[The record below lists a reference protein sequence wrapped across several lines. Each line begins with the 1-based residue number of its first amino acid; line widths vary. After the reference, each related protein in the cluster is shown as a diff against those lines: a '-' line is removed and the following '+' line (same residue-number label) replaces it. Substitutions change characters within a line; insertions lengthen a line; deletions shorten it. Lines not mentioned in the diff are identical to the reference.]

1 MLDGK
6 DRQRFL
12 LAIISLTIAADQS
25 REVAVELE
33 DLKAAVLERIVDLM
47 ETISVEGDRKH
58 ILAYSIDAIRCLS
71 DPKLSLE
78 PALESRLLRAA
89 VEKSFLA
96 IGRETHRNQVVQR
109 LYEEYLEGLLCCVLS
124 SAPSLGKLYSI
135 WEHFTSWTEAPDA
148 QHRALGMKIMTGAI
162 AFAVQLLPQFEG
174 SPDILEVGDMAARLG
189 LSINDPEETI
199 SCKARACMYLLAQ
212 ILLHQRGQDMRG
224 AEELRCKRQNDQSQ
238 VQKYRDLARVG
249 EGLRKIL
256 LEEQRRAFLQRA
268 LHAVRN
274 GPMHISQAGLV
285 FLYAILGEAGCLMG
299 HKEKEIPIRVLN
311 KVFIITYLKELP
323 KDLQGHSLL
332 VTSSSAIAS
341 LQPPTLAPAATPAD
355 HLNPDSTSM
364 REDDLPNITGSPTAT
379 EKSCNS
385 AEATTHVTD

>member
-1 MLDGK
+1 
-6 DRQRFL
+6 
-12 LAIISLTIAADQS
+12 
-25 REVAVELE
+25 
-33 DLKAAVLERIVDLM
+33 
-47 ETISVEGDRKH
+47 
-58 ILAYSIDAIRCLS
+58 
-71 DPKLSLE
+71 
-78 PALESRLLRAA
+78 
-89 VEKSFLA
+89 
-96 IGRETHRNQVVQR
+96 
-109 LYEEYLEGLLCCVLS
+109 
-124 SAPSLGKLYSI
+124 
-135 WEHFTSWTEAPDA
+135 
-148 QHRALGMKIMTGAI
+148 
-162 AFAVQLLPQFEG
+162 
-174 SPDILEVGDMAARLG
+174 MAARLG

-285 FLYAILGEAGCLMG
+285 FLYAILGEAGRLMG

-364 REDDLPNITGSPTAT
+364 REDDLPNLTGSPMAT

>member
-1 MLDGK
+1 MWCQP
-6 DRQRFL
+6 QRW
-12 LAIISLTIAADQS
+12 SLCVGCSQ
-25 REVAVELE
+25 
-33 DLKAAVLERIVDLM
+33 
-47 ETISVEGDRKH
+47 
-58 ILAYSIDAIRCLS
+58 
-71 DPKLSLE
+71 P
-78 PALESRLLRAA
+78 
-89 VEKSFLA
+89 
-96 IGRETHRNQVVQR
+96 
-109 LYEEYLEGLLCCVLS
+109 CVL
-124 SAPSLGKLYSI
+124 L
-135 WEHFTSWTEAPDA
+135 F
-148 QHRALGMKIMTGAI
+148 Q
-162 AFAVQLLPQFEG
+162 
-174 SPDILEVGDMAARLG
+174 
-189 LSINDPEETI
+189 
-199 SCKARACMYLLAQ
+199 
-212 ILLHQRGQDMRG
+212 
-224 AEELRCKRQNDQSQ
+224 
-238 VQKYRDLARVG
+238 
-249 EGLRKIL
+249 GLRKIL

-285 FLYAILGEAGCLMG
+285 FLYAILGEAGRLMG

-364 REDDLPNITGSPTAT
+364 REDDLPNLTWSPMAT